1 MMDEK
6 VTLPSGEEISKDF
19 YDKLKSV
26 KGKRARFVIDK
37 IIQDGSCSTE
47 DLKDAG
53 TKIAYLEELK
63 TIASS
68 CSDGGTFRAEV
79 KKRYPAYSGEN
90 YLDMTSGF
98 FFP

>member
-1 MMDEK
+1 MSRLDELTQQ
-6 VTLPSGEEISKDF
+6 VLDGRTITRGEALEL
-19 YDKLKSV
+19 Y
-26 KGKRARFVIDK
+26 
-37 IIQDGSCSTE
+37 QQP
-47 DLKDAG
+47 
-53 TKIAYLEELK
+53 LEELK